1 MLTVNGLHNF
11 YYVPGVT
18 DMRCGYHRLMQIVK
32 HKFHRDPYS
41 GDVFLFMSRDRR
53 KVKMIHFEKHACYLH
68 EKKFAKGYRFM
79 KITYAEEDTEYR
91 SIRSAGK
98 KWSRSLRCPLSAPSG
113 SMSLAVIR
121 NEYKVLIISKITTKS
136 LA

>member
-1 MLTVNGLHNF
+1 MLTFNGLRNF
-11 YYVPGVT
+11 YYVPDVT

-68 EKKFAKGYRFM
+68 EKKFTRGYRFM

-91 SIRSAGK
+91 NPIYQISWKEVVAFLEMPVVGTLRIHAPNNNHDSI
-98 KWSRSLRCPLSAPSG
+98 
-113 SMSLAVIR
+113 
-121 NEYKVLIISKITTKS
+121 
-136 LA
+136 